1 MYPRTIL
8 HKKPEVITMTEN
20 TGDKTI
26 AKTLWSDT
34 LIDILL
40 VALRKNSTDEQL
52 KDIIKELNTKGYKN
66 NYLEDKVSREID
78 ENAARRVRL
87 LAYK

>member
-1 MYPRTIL
+1 
-8 HKKPEVITMTEN
+8 MTEDKS
-20 TGDKTI
+20 DKTI

-40 VALRKNSTDEQL
+40 IALRKNSTDQQVI
-52 KDIIKELNTKGYKN
+52 DIIRELNAKGYKSD
-66 NYLEDKVSREID
+66 YLIDKVAREID

-87 LAYK
+87 LTQK